1 MRLCRLAHE
10 GDDIVLAL
18 RNRDCGGQDAVD
30 TRTLGV
36 CRADTGVGDYH
47 APNLTWGKRNVK
59 LRFPMAG
66 PQTATPPPSPAPSS
80 APSPRAQLIHIEVDR
95 RLGHEWD
102 EWNGRPLPGGGDFSA
117 APGLFFRF
125 AALTVAAATGALA
138 LLLYLIGPRLGTLW
152 PLLPRILWSVL
163 GLFAVLQSLYLSVI
177 AAAFYSGRSLL
188 PERLLERGPYLQLMN
203 YTSLVA
209 RAFGKRDWVEHAA
222 IDIYNTLA
230 ERRGRRVGK
239 GELLVLIPRCLS
251 KQALDGVLEI
261 AGRYEV
267 PVFVATRGQLARRV
281 IRERRPRAVVAVAC
295 ERDMMTGLRDV
306 AGKLPVLGLTMQL
319 PNGPCRDAAIDL
331 GQMERW
337 VQGLV
342 VAAPVPEHTKR

>member
-1 MRLCRLAHE
+1 MTAPRVPA
-10 GDDIVLAL
+10 
-18 RNRDCGGQDAVD
+18 
-30 TRTLGV
+30 
-36 CRADTGVGDYH
+36 H
-47 APNLTWGKRNVK
+47 APA
-59 LRFPMAG
+59 P
-66 PQTATPPPSPAPSS
+66 PQPS
-80 APSPRAQLIHIEVDR
+80 APTPPRAQLIHIEVDR

-102 EWNGRPLPGGGDFSA
+102 EWNGRPLPNRGDFSA
-117 APGLFFRF
+117 PPGLFFRF
-125 AALTVAAATGALA
+125 AALTVGAAAGTVA
-138 LLLYLIGPRLGTLW
+138 LLLYLIAPRLATIW
-152 PLLPRILWSVL
+152 APLPRVLWFGL
-163 GLFAVLQSLYLSVI
+163 GIVTPMVWLYLIVL
-177 AAAFYSGRSLL
+177 AVAYYSGRNVL
-188 PERLLERGPYLQLMN
+188 PERVLERGPYLPLMN
-203 YTSLVA
+203 YTSLLA

-230 ERRGRRVGK
+230 ERRGRRVGT

-319 PNGPCRDAAIDL
+319 PNGPCRDASIDL
-331 GQMERW
+331 DQMEKW

-342 VAAPVPEHTKR
+342 GRAQS

>member
-1 MRLCRLAHE
+1 
-10 GDDIVLAL
+10 V
-18 RNRDCGGQDAVD
+18 V
-30 TRTLGV
+30 
-36 CRADTGVGDYH
+36 
-47 APNLTWGKRNVK
+47 
-59 LRFPMAG
+59 
-66 PQTATPPPSPAPSS
+66 
-80 APSPRAQLIHIEVDR
+80 
-95 RLGHEWD
+95 
-102 EWNGRPLPGGGDFSA
+102 
-117 APGLFFRF
+117 
-125 AALTVAAATGALA
+125 A
-138 LLLYLIGPRLGTLW
+138 LLLYLVGPRLASLW
-152 PLLPRILWSVL
+152 PALPRLLWVAIAIGGGLLATYL
-163 GLFAVLQSLYLSVI
+163 GLVI
-177 AAAFYSGRSLL
+177 GSFYSGRNLL

-203 YTSLVA
+203 FTSLLS

-222 IDIYNTLA
+222 IDVYNTLA
-230 ERRGRRVGK
+230 VRRGRRIGK

-331 GQMERW
+331 KQMEEW
-337 VQGLV
+337 VQGLI
-342 VAAPVPEHTKR
+342 AT

>member
-1 MRLCRLAHE
+1 MAT
-10 GDDIVLAL
+10 V
-18 RNRDCGGQDAVD
+18 
-30 TRTLGV
+30 
-36 CRADTGVGDYH
+36 
-47 APNLTWGKRNVK
+47 APPT
-59 LRFPMAG
+59 
-66 PQTATPPPSPAPSS
+66 S
-80 APSPRAQLIHIEVDR
+80 SPRAQLIHIEVDR

-102 EWNGRPLPGGGDFSA
+102 EWNGAPLPGGGDFSA
-117 APGLFFRF
+117 PPGLFFRF
-125 AALTVAAATGALA
+125 AALTVAVAVLGVG
-138 LLLYLIGPRLGTLW
+138 LLFYLIGPRLGVLAPAVFPKALW
-152 PLLPRILWSVL
+152 IALAVGAGIKVVYL
-163 GLFAVLQSLYLSVI
+163 GLV
-177 AAAFYSGRSLL
+177 AASYYGGINLL

-222 IDIYNTLA
+222 IDVYNALA
-230 ERRGRRVGK
+230 VRRRRKLGK

-261 AGRYEV
+261 AGKYDV

-319 PNGPCRDAAIDL
+319 PNGPCRDAALDL
-331 GQMERW
+331 TQMEQW
-337 VQGLV
+337 VRGWISTSSPP
-342 VAAPVPEHTKR
+342 ASR

>member
-1 MRLCRLAHE
+1 M
-10 GDDIVLAL
+10 
-18 RNRDCGGQDAVD
+18 
-30 TRTLGV
+30 
-36 CRADTGVGDYH
+36 
-47 APNLTWGKRNVK
+47 K
-59 LRFPMAG
+59 LRFPMAA
-66 PQTATPPPSPAPSS
+66 PQTVTP
-80 APSPRAQLIHIEVDR
+80 PRAQLIHIEVDR

-125 AALTVAAATGALA
+125 AALTIAVATGAVA
-138 LLLYLIGPRLGTLW
+138 LLLYLIGPRLGTLS
-152 PLLPRILWSVL
+152 PLVPRILWAVL
-163 GLFAVLQSLYLSVI
+163 ALFATLEWLYLGVL
-177 AAAFYSGRSLL
+177 AASFYSGRNLL
-188 PERLLERGPYLQLMN
+188 PERALERGPYLQLMN
-203 YTSLVA
+203 YTSLIA

-222 IDIYNTLA
+222 IDVYNTLA
-230 ERRGRRVGK
+230 ERRGRTVGK

-342 VAAPVPEHTKR
+342 AEAPARGRTTQ

>member
-1 MRLCRLAHE
+1 M
-10 GDDIVLAL
+10 
-18 RNRDCGGQDAVD
+18 
-30 TRTLGV
+30 T
-36 CRADTGVGDYH
+36 
-47 APNLTWGKRNVK
+47 
-59 LRFPMAG
+59 
-66 PQTATPPPSPAPSS
+66 
-80 APSPRAQLIHIEVDR
+80 RAQLIHIEVDR

-102 EWNGRPLPGGGDFSA
+102 EWDGRPLPRAGDFSA

-125 AALTVAAATGALA
+125 AALTVVAAAGAVA
-138 LLLYLIGPRLGTLW
+138 LLLYLIGPRLGGLWNPLPRTLW
-152 PLLPRILWSVL
+152 ITLATLAGIL
-163 GLFAVLQSLYLSVI
+163 ALYLSVL
-177 AAAFYSGRSLL
+177 AASLYGGKNLL
-188 PERLLERGPYLQLMN
+188 PERLMERGPYLQLMN
-203 YTSLVA
+203 YTSFIA
-209 RAFGKRDWVEHAA
+209 RGFGKRDWVEHAA
-222 IDIYNTLA
+222 IDIYNTFA
-230 ERRGRRVGK
+230 ERRGRKVGK

-331 GQMERW
+331 GQMEQW

-342 VAAPVPEHTKR
+342 AEAPGRAHTRQETRAIPLP

>member
-1 MRLCRLAHE
+1 
-10 GDDIVLAL
+10 
-18 RNRDCGGQDAVD
+18 
-30 TRTLGV
+30 
-36 CRADTGVGDYH
+36 
-47 APNLTWGKRNVK
+47 
-59 LRFPMAG
+59 MA
-66 PQTATPPPSPAPSS
+66 PAPTTAPPASS
-80 APSPRAQLIHIEVDR
+80 APPSQAPRAQLIHIEVDR

-125 AALTVAAATGALA
+125 AALTLAVLAAGAA
-138 LLLYLIGPRLGTLW
+138 FLLYLVAPRLVTLSP
-152 PLLPRILWSVL
+152 PLARDLWFVLAAAL
-163 GLFAVLQSLYLSVI
+163 GLATLYLIVL
-177 AAAFYSGRSLL
+177 AASFYGGRNLL
-188 PERLLERGPYLQLMN
+188 PERLMERGPYLQLMN
-203 YTSLVA
+203 YASLIA
-209 RAFGKRDWVEHAA
+209 RGFGKREWVEHAA

-331 GQMERW
+331 DQMEKW

-342 VAAPVPEHTKR
+342 AEQQPQRAPAP

>member
-1 MRLCRLAHE
+1 M
-10 GDDIVLAL
+10 
-18 RNRDCGGQDAVD
+18 
-30 TRTLGV
+30 T
-36 CRADTGVGDYH
+36 
-47 APNLTWGKRNVK
+47 
-59 LRFPMAG
+59 
-66 PQTATPPPSPAPSS
+66 TPPASPAPP
-80 APSPRAQLIHIEVDR
+80 APPATGASPKAQLIHIEVDR

-102 EWNGRPLPGGGDFSA
+102 EWNGRPLAGGGDFSA

-125 AALTVAAATGALA
+125 AALTLAAATAAAA
-138 LLLYLIGPRLGTLW
+138 LLLYLVGPRLAAIW
-152 PLLPRILWSVL
+152 PPLPRVLWITV
-163 GLFAVLQSLYLSVI
+163 AVLAGLKALYLSLV
-177 AAAFYSGRSLL
+177 AASYYGGRNLL

-203 YTSLVA
+203 YTSLLA
-209 RAFGKRDWVEHAA
+209 RAFSKRDWVEHAA

-230 ERRGRRVGK
+230 VRRGRKVGK

-261 AGRYEV
+261 AGRYDV

-331 GQMERW
+331 HQMETW
-337 VQGLV
+337 VRGWIGTGSRQ
-342 VAAPVPEHTKR
+342 

>member
-1 MRLCRLAHE
+1 MA
-10 GDDIVLAL
+10 AL
-18 RNRDCGGQDAVD
+18 
-30 TRTLGV
+30 
-36 CRADTGVGDYH
+36 H
-47 APNLTWGKRNVK
+47 
-59 LRFPMAG
+59 
-66 PQTATPPPSPAPSS
+66 TATPPSQA
-80 APSPRAQLIHIEVDR
+80 PRAQLIHIEVDR

-125 AALTVAAATGALA
+125 AALTLAALAAVAAF
-138 LLLYLIGPRLGTLW
+138 LLYLVAPRLAALSPPLARGLW
-152 PLLPRILWSVL
+152 IVLAAAL
-163 GLFAVLQSLYLSVI
+163 GLAALYLIVL
-177 AAAFYSGRSLL
+177 AASFYGRRNLL
-188 PERLLERGPYLQLMN
+188 PERLMERGPYLQLMN
-203 YTSLVA
+203 YTSLIA
-209 RAFGKRDWVEHAA
+209 RVFGKRDWVEHAA
-222 IDIYNTLA
+222 IDVYNTLA

-331 GQMERW
+331 DQMEKW

-342 VAAPVPEHTKR
+342 STS

>member
-1 MRLCRLAHE
+1 MNDH
-10 GDDIVLAL
+10 
-18 RNRDCGGQDAVD
+18 
-30 TRTLGV
+30 
-36 CRADTGVGDYH
+36 
-47 APNLTWGKRNVK
+47 VK
-59 LRFPMAG
+59 LRSSMA
-66 PQTATPPPSPAPSS
+66 
-80 APSPRAQLIHIEVDR
+80 RAQLIHIEVDR

-117 APGLFFRF
+117 SPGLFFRF
-125 AALTVAAATGALA
+125 AALTVAVGAAAIA
-138 LLLYLIGPRLGTLW
+138 LLLYLIGPRLGGLW
-152 PLLPRILWSVL
+152 RPLPRIEWIALGTL
-163 GLFAVLQSLYLSVI
+163 AGLFWLYLGVLAISY
-177 AAAFYSGRSLL
+177 YSGRNLL
-188 PERLLERGPYLQLMN
+188 PERLMERGLYLKLMN

-222 IDIYNTLA
+222 IDVYNTLA
-230 ERRGRRVGK
+230 LRRGRKVGK

-261 AGRYEV
+261 AGRYDV

-319 PNGPCRDAAIDL
+319 PNGPCRDATIDL
-331 GQMERW
+331 DQMETW

-342 VAAPVPEHTKR
+342 AEQKSEGAPAA

>member
-1 MRLCRLAHE
+1 
-10 GDDIVLAL
+10 
-18 RNRDCGGQDAVD
+18 
-30 TRTLGV
+30 
-36 CRADTGVGDYH
+36 
-47 APNLTWGKRNVK
+47 
-59 LRFPMAG
+59 MAK
-66 PQTATPPPSPAPSS
+66 
-80 APSPRAQLIHIEVDR
+80 AQLIHIEVDR

-102 EWNGRPLPGGGDFSA
+102 EWNGRPLPRGGDFSA

-125 AALTVAAATGALA
+125 AALTIVAATAVVA
-138 LLLYLIGPRLGTLW
+138 LLLYFIAPRLGGIW
-152 PLLPRILWSVL
+152 SPLPRILWITL
-163 GLFAVLQSLYLSVI
+163 AGLAGLKTLYLGVL
-177 AAAFYSGRSLL
+177 AASYYSGRNVL
-188 PERLLERGPYLQLMN
+188 PERLMERGPYLQLMN
-203 YTSLVA
+203 YTSLLA

-230 ERRGRRVGK
+230 VRRGRTVGK

-319 PNGPCRDAAIDL
+319 PNGPCRDATIDL
-331 GQMERW
+331 SQMEQW

-342 VAAPVPEHTKR
+342 GRDAGRREGSRKPVPEQQPEHAPAS

>member
-1 MRLCRLAHE
+1 M
-10 GDDIVLAL
+10 
-18 RNRDCGGQDAVD
+18 
-30 TRTLGV
+30 T
-36 CRADTGVGDYH
+36 
-47 APNLTWGKRNVK
+47 
-59 LRFPMAG
+59 
-66 PQTATPPPSPAPSS
+66 SPSS
-80 APSPRAQLIHIEVDR
+80 GSPRAQLIHIEVDR

-102 EWNGRPLPGGGDFSA
+102 EWNGRPLPKGGDFSA

-125 AALTVAAATGALA
+125 AALTLVAATAAVA
-138 LLLYLIGPRLGTLW
+138 LLLYLVGPRLAALW
-152 PLLPRILWSVL
+152 PPLPKVLWIGLAVLAGLKALYL
-163 GLFAVLQSLYLSVI
+163 GLV
-177 AAAFYSGRSLL
+177 AASYYGRKNLL

-203 YTSLVA
+203 YTSLIA
-209 RAFGKRDWVEHAA
+209 RGFGKRDWVEHAA
-222 IDIYNTLA
+222 IDVYNTLA
-230 ERRGRRVGK
+230 LRRGRKIGK

-306 AGKLPVLGLTMQL
+306 AGRLPVLGLTMQL
-319 PNGPCRDAAIDL
+319 PNGPCRDATIDL
-331 GQMERW
+331 EQMEKW

-342 VAAPVPEHTKR
+342 AEAEPQRAPST

>member
-1 MRLCRLAHE
+1 M
-10 GDDIVLAL
+10 
-18 RNRDCGGQDAVD
+18 
-30 TRTLGV
+30 
-36 CRADTGVGDYH
+36 
-47 APNLTWGKRNVK
+47 K
-59 LRFPMAG
+59 LRFLMA
-66 PQTATPPPSPAPSS
+66 PPPTTAPPASS
-80 APSPRAQLIHIEVDR
+80 APPQTSPRAQLIHIEVDR

-117 APGLFFRF
+117 PPRVFFRF
-125 AALTVAAATGALA
+125 AALTIAAATGALA
-138 LLLYLIGPRLGTLW
+138 LLLYLIGPRLGTLS
-152 PLLPRILWSVL
+152 PLVPRILWSLVAVL
-163 GLFAVLQSLYLSVI
+163 AVLQWLYLGVV
-177 AAAFYSGRSLL
+177 AASFYGGRNLL
-188 PERLLERGPYLQLMN
+188 PERLMERGPYLQLMN
-203 YTSLVA
+203 YTSLIA

-222 IDIYNTLA
+222 IDVYNTLA
-230 ERRGRRVGK
+230 ERRGRKLGK

-319 PNGPCRDAAIDL
+319 PNGPCRDAVIDL
-331 GQMERW
+331 GQMEQW
-337 VQGLV
+337 VRGLV
-342 VAAPVPEHTKR
+342 GAAPAPGHTTP

>member
-1 MRLCRLAHE
+1 M
-10 GDDIVLAL
+10 
-18 RNRDCGGQDAVD
+18 
-30 TRTLGV
+30 
-36 CRADTGVGDYH
+36 
-47 APNLTWGKRNVK
+47 VK
-59 LRFPMAG
+59 
-66 PQTATPPPSPAPSS
+66 
-80 APSPRAQLIHIEVDR
+80 AQLIHIEVDR

-102 EWNGRPLPGGGDFSA
+102 EWNGRPLPAGGNFSA
-117 APGLFFRF
+117 PARLFFTF
-125 AALTVAAATGALA
+125 AALTIAVATGAVA
-138 LLLYLIGPRLGTLW
+138 LLLYLIGPRLAALW
-152 PLLPRILWSVL
+152 PRLPAVLWVVL
-163 GLFAVLQSLYLSVI
+163 GALAVLQWLYLGVLALSY
-177 AAAFYSGRSLL
+177 YSGRTLL
-188 PERLLERGPYLQLMN
+188 PELLLERGPYLQLMN
-203 YTSLVA
+203 YTSLLA
-209 RAFGKRDWVEHAA
+209 RSFGKRDWVEHAA

-251 KQALDGVLEI
+251 KEALDGVLEI

-331 GQMERW
+331 NQMEEW

-342 VAAPVPEHTKR
+342 GRAQQKPQEAPAS